1 MKKLKEIVLYL
12 VFGVLTTVVNL
23 IAFSIFKAF
32 TPVLI
37 ANVIA
42 WVFAVAFAFFT
53 NKLFVFESKSWKKD
67 IVIKEAASFTGAR
80 LFSLG
85 VEELGILLMI
95 NIFDCTPALGR
106 FAVKCLDLTK
116 LVKLTMP
123 QFFYDK
129 LDGDMMVKII
139 LAVIVIIL
147 NYVFSKLIIF
157 KKKDEPKE
165 TAEEK

>member
-1 MKKLKEIVLYL
+1 MKKLKEILLYL

-23 IAFSIFKAF
+23 IAFSIFKKF

-42 WVFAVAFAFFT
+42 WIFAVAFAFFT

-67 IVIKEAASFTGAR
+67 IVVKEAASFTGAR

-85 VEELGILLMI
+85 VEELGLFLMI
-95 NIFDCTPALGR
+95 NVFKLTTALGN
-106 FAVKCLDLTK
+106 FAAWCLNLTK
-116 LVKLTMP
+116 LVKITMP
-123 QFFYDK
+123 DFLYEK
-129 LDGDMMVKII
+129 LDGEMMVKII
-139 LAVIVIIL
+139 LAVVVIIL

-157 KKKDEPKE
+157 KKKDETKE
-165 TAEEK
+165 TAE

>member
-1 MKKLKEIVLYL
+1 MKKIKEIILYL

-23 IAFSIFKAF
+23 IAFSVFKKF

-53 NKLFVFESKSWKKD
+53 NKLFVFESKSWKRNT
-67 IVIKEAASFTGAR
+67 VIKEAASFTGAR

-85 VEELGILLMI
+85 VEELGLFLMI
-95 NIFDCTPALGR
+95 TVFKLTPALGK
-106 FAVKCLDLTK
+106 FAAWCLDLTK
-116 LVKLTMP
+116 LVKITMP
-123 QFFYDK
+123 DFFYEK
-129 LDGDMMVKII
+129 LDGEMMVKII
-139 LAVIVIIL
+139 LAVVVIVL

-157 KKKDEPKE
+157 KKKDDSKE
-165 TAEEK
+165 ATE

>member
-1 MKKLKEIVLYL
+1 MYL
-12 VFGVLTTVVNL
+12 IFGVLTTVVNL
-23 IAFSIFKAF
+23 VAFAACKRFCD
-32 TPVLI
+32 PLV

-42 WVFAVAFAFFT
+42 WTVAVIFAYVT

-85 VEELGILLMI
+85 VEEAGLIIMI
-95 NIFDCTPALGR
+95 KWLKLSEALGV
-106 FAVKCLDLTK
+106 FASKCLDLTK
-116 LVKLTMP
+116 LVKITMP
-123 QFFYDK
+123 NVLYEK

-139 LAVIVIIL
+139 LAVIVVIL

-157 KKKDEPKE
+157 RKK
-165 TAEEK
+165 EK